1 MPVRQGTFSCSNP
14 RLSHLQPNGQPYE
27 VLPGASRGRAHSLQ
41 LPRGRGPVAA
51 WPERERLAASAC
63 EAKATVL
70 SVRTAGSKRTPICSV
85 TKNILACS
93 PAWVCEGKKWAGNNE
108 AGENSSS
115 TRLATGPAAR
125 AQMHGSCL
133 CDERTRW
140 PAPAQA
146 LFHALCQ
153 ACGGGPSPA
162 THPHGLAPSCPRDAH
177 VCRPVVSVML

>member
-70 SVRTAGSKRTPICSV
+70 LVRTAGSKRTPICSV
-85 TKNILACS
+85 ILPVHLLGCAREKN
-93 PAWVCEGKKWAGNNE
+93 GQGT
-108 AGENSSS
+108 
-115 TRLATGPAAR
+115 TRQGRTAAARGWLQDRLHELKCTGPGYAMKEHVGLPLPRLSFTPSAKPVVK
-125 AQMHGSCL
+125 APPL
-133 CDERTRW
+133 PRTRTGW
-140 PAPAQA
+140 RRAAPAMRTSAGQW
-146 LFHALCQ
+146 
-153 ACGGGPSPA
+153 
-162 THPHGLAPSCPRDAH
+162 
-177 VCRPVVSVML
+177 